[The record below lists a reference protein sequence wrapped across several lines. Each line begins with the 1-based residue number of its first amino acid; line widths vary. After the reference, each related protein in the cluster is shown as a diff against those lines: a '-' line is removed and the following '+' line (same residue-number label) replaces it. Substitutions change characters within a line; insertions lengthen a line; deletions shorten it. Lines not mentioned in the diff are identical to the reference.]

1 MTTQIPLLTVPDF
14 EARAKETMP
23 TAMFDRIFGAYG
35 APDWVTNTNNL
46 AALDAL
52 KLRPRVLVDVS
63 RRDLSTE
70 VLGQKISF
78 PVMLAP
84 VGFQQRVHPQGELA
98 AARAAGA
105 AGTIMAL
112 STGSTYSIEEVA
124 EVATGPLWFQ
134 LYFFQNWELTE
145 LLVRRA
151 QDAGY
156 SALLLTV
163 DNLGGRSWERDYR
176 YAHILEAERRWKNLI
191 GVDLPNLPAGDRVSE
206 HFESALNWSDLEW
219 LRSITDMPLMIK
231 GIQTAEDA
239 RLCVEHGVDGL
250 IVSNHGGHA
259 LQGAQ
264 GTAEVLPE
272 VMDAVGDRLEVY
284 LDGGIRRGTDVLK
297 SLALGAR
304 AVFIGRG
311 IFWGLSVDGEDGV
324 RSVLEILRDELDVA
338 MGLCGVADVK
348 NVESSLVEWPNGGSE
363 WTDAAGQLERLADLL
378 ERGYL
383 ARDEFETLKARTL
396 GQ

>member
-1 MTTQIPLLTVPDF
+1 MTTQIPLITLPDY
-14 EARAKETMP
+14 EARARETIP
-23 TAMFDRIFGAYG
+23 TAMFDRIFGTYG

-46 AALDAL
+46 AGFDAL

-63 RRDLSTE
+63 QRDLSTQ

-98 AARAAGA
+98 SAKAAGSM
-105 AGTIMAL
+105 GTIMAL

-151 QDAGY
+151 EGAGY
-156 SALLLTV
+156 TALLLTV
-163 DNLGGRSWERDYR
+163 DNLGARSWERDFR
-176 YAHILEAERRWKNLI
+176 YANILEAERRWKNLI
-191 GVDLPNLPAGDRVSE
+191 GIDLPDVPTGQRVSE
-206 HFESALNWSDLEW
+206 HFESALNWSNLEW
-219 LRSITDMPLMIK
+219 LRSITSMPLIIK

-250 IVSNHGGHA
+250 VVSNHGGHA
-259 LQGAQ
+259 LQGTK
-264 GTAEVLPE
+264 GTIEMLPE
-272 VMDAVGDRLEVY
+272 IMDAVGDRLEVY
-284 LDGGIRRGTDVLK
+284 QDGGIRRGTDILK
-297 SLALGAR
+297 SLALGAK

-311 IFWGLSVDGEDGV
+311 IFWGLSVEGEDGV
-324 RSVLEILRDELDVA
+324 RRVLEILLDELDVA

-348 NVESSLVEWPNGGSE
+348 KVERSLVECPNGGSK
-363 WTDAAGQLERLADLL
+363 WTDAAGQLERLAGLL
-378 ERGYL
+378 ERGFL
-383 ARDEFETLKARTL
+383 ARDEFETLKARLL
-396 GQ
+396 G